1 MLIAAGLCNSAFDC
15 FCQAANLDMYAASGY
30 PSSIPTDKL
39 ATLVEDER
47 ARSVDNPFPFM
58 DVMEMAPNWA
68 KSAVR
73 DEPGEAAVSKTKRP
87 DTLTFFASLDNLSL
101 AAHACGVCSC
111 CHVHFAVA

>member
-1 MLIAAGLCNSAFDC
+1 
-15 FCQAANLDMYAASGY
+15 MYAASGY

-58 DVMEMAPNWA
+58 DVMEMAPSWA